1 MYQNYV
7 VEVKKNAQGEFEHQV
22 YWLYDEDADKAMLKA
37 KSKYFALLSEACLSN
52 MAEHAVILFTSEG
65 FPMLNEC
72 IKKTPVVAQTPVE
85 TPTEETGPTEQ

>member
-7 VEVKKNAQGEFEHQV
+7 VEIKKNSQGEFEHQV
-22 YWLYDEDADKAMLKA
+22 YWLWDEDADKAMLKA

-52 MAEHAVILFTSEG
+52 QAEHAVILFTSEG

-72 IKKTPVVAQTPVE
+72 VKKIPVIE
-85 TPTEETGPTEQ
+85 PTEETEPTEQ

>member
-37 KSKYFALLSEACLSN
+37 KSKYYELLSQACLST

-72 IKKTPVVAQTPVE
+72 IKKTPVVE
-85 TPTEETGPTEQ
+85 PTEETEPTEQ